1 MTQYSHNHYRHK
13 KKRVSRVFE
22 IITAVA
28 GVFMICCAYAGHV
41 NPTSFFPAPFMVL
54 AYMPM
59 VIVMSLLLLA
69 AIVWRRWIA
78 VLTVLLSLT
87 LTLPVMK
94 LFIGMN
100 STDNIPP
107 SPAEP
112 ELLLKVMTYNVLSF
126 NYNEPA
132 SRNSKPSIKVILEAN
147 PDVVLLQ
154 EGGAAGLEWE
164 DIPSVKSYMSIVR
177 SRYPYL
183 YSSPE
188 GLNIISKY
196 PFTTQP
202 LCDPQYTRSA
212 LGYNRETTSYL
223 ARAYDLQLPS
233 GKQLRLVDFRL
244 QSYHLSFGKNPNI
257 RISPD
262 AKPSAIERMRRSFA
276 LRGDN
281 AESLR
286 KALDD
291 SPANVIVCGDMND
304 VSSSYV
310 YRVICGDDLK
320 DAWAETGRG
329 YGHSFNRH
337 NLPYR
342 IDQIFYRGDIRALE
356 SKRIK
361 DGSSD
366 HYPIMT
372 TFDIEITTK
381 H

>member
-1 MTQYSHNHYRHK
+1 MPSNNYYNNYRKRKK
-13 KKRVSRVFE
+13 KKRWFIE

-28 GVFMICCAYAGHV
+28 AVIMIICAYSGAV
-41 NPTSFFPAPFMVL
+41 DPEKFFPAPFLML

-59 VIVMSLLLLA
+59 VVVILLLMIA
-69 AIVWRRWIA
+69 AIVWRHWLA
-78 VLTVLLSLT
+78 VLIALLSLT
-87 LTLPVMK
+87 LTLPVLK
-94 LFIGMN
+94 YFVGMN
-100 STDNIPP
+100 SNDNIPP
-107 SPAEP
+107 APADP
-112 ELLLKVMTYNVLSF
+112 ALLLKVMTYNVLSF

-132 SRNSKPSIKVILEAN
+132 GPNAKPSIKVILEAD
-147 PDVVLLQ
+147 PDVVLIQ
-154 EGGAAGLEWE
+154 EGGAAGLEWDE
-164 DIPSVKSYMSIVR
+164 IPSLQPYMSTVR

-183 YSSPE
+183 YNSPE

-202 LCDPQYTRSA
+202 LCDPQYMRSV
-212 LGYNRETTSYL
+212 LGYNHETTSHL

-244 QSYHLSFGKNPNI
+244 QSYHLSFGKNPNV

-276 LRGDN
+276 LRGAN
-281 AESLR
+281 AASLR

-291 SPANVIVCGDMND
+291 SPENIIVCGDMND
-304 VSSSYV
+304 VSASHV

-320 DAWAETGRG
+320 DAWVETGRG

-337 NLPYR
+337 NLPFR
-342 IDQIFYRGDIRALE
+342 IDQILYRGDIRALE
-356 SKRIK
+356 AKRIK

-366 HYPIMT
+366 HYPVMA
-372 TFDIEITTK
+372 TFDIEITK
-381 H
+381 